1 VRKIGTAQLRFDPKL
16 NRLGKGKGK
25 ELRHGLSVVFQSGN
39 SLWLANDETISLE
52 RLALQREGS
61 ESELR
66 FGDHRQFA
74 LSDYL
79 KLPARP
85 PSDPEDIE
93 EADVEGIDVSEGY
106 LWLVGS
112 HSLKRA
118 KPRED
123 DPARKGVKR
132 LATVSSDGNR
142 FLLARIPVVDEADGQ
157 TFAKEVEDEG
167 GMRTA
172 ALLHGNDAGN
182 DLTRALAQDPHLQA
196 FLAVPG

>member
-1 VRKIGTAQLRFDPKL
+1 MRKIGTAQLRFDPKL
-16 NRLGKGKGK
+16 NRLGKGK

-52 RLALQREGS
+52 RLALPREGS

-118 KPRED
+118 KPKED